1 MRYLEILALVTSIIR
16 DLLELLQLIAMCWF
30 I

>member
-16 DLLELLQLIAMCWF
+16 DLLELLQLIEMYGF

>member
-16 DLLELLQLIAMCWF
+16 DLLELLQLIAMCGF